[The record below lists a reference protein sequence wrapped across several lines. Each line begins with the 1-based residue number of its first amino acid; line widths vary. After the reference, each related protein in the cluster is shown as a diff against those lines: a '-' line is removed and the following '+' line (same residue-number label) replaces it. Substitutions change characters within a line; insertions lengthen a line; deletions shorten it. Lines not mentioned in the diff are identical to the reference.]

1 MELFVSGFEIPTW
14 KKIRIS
20 SLFVKL
26 SKEKKKTVA
35 LLTMRAAG
43 SDRLQL
49 GLNEYAL
56 LPFWFIKYSVS
67 SNYQKCKKI
76 FHTKV
81 VLIDWEM

>member
-20 SLFVKL
+20 SLFVKF
-26 SKEKKKTVA
+26 SKKKKKTVA

-56 LPFWFIKYSVS
+56 LPFWFIKYSPS

-81 VLIDWEM
+81 VLIDREM